1 MGAHN
6 DLEAIGR
13 LYALGSA
20 EIINPGAG
28 GTFNLSGKTMAR
40 VTVTATGTYTLPN
53 AAAGTSLLV
62 CCDDTSTVTLADAA
76 GTFHVL
82 GGASGAQAVL
92 CVATDSNSWGA
103 TRITRQTTD
112 YDIAD
117 IATHLTSA
125 KGIIDVPLWAWRE
138 VTSNDITNIAGIG
151 GVLATDS
158 TPALEYTN
166 GDTDS
171 TLRLLW
177 AVSNSDPI
185 VTQFSIPWDMDRTQP
200 LLFKAIG
207 LMGSTEDTPVLAL
220 DTYFKA
226 EGVAA
231 TAKIEDNSTAFSDAE
246 AAVVATI
253 AAADFPE
260 VAATVP
266 MSCTVEVTPGAHTT
280 ASNTI
285 TVYQTWFE
293 YTKKLTS

>member
-1 MGAHN
+1 MSVPVLADIGAQWFTNNH
-6 DLEAIGR
+6 LIQAP
-13 LYALGSA
+13 SS
-20 EIINPGAG
+20 G
-28 GTFNLSGKTMAR
+28 GTFQQNGMAYGLAVVGAGTYVLPDNGHPQYVR
-40 VTVTATGTYTLPN
+40 ATGAVTITSVAAVTAATLVSGELALFIP
-53 AAAGTSLLV
+53 S
-62 CCDDTSTVTLADAA
+62 STTTWICAWQ
-76 GTFHVL
+76 
-82 GGASGAQAVL
+82 SGV
-92 CVATDSNSWGA
+92 
-103 TRITRQTTD
+103 
-112 YDIAD
+112 YD
-117 IATHLTSA
+117 HLTSA
-125 KGIIDVPLWAWRE
+125 KGMIDIPLPSWRE
-138 VTSNDITNIAGIG
+138 AGTDDTLNAAGHG
-151 GVLATDS
+151 GILATDT

-207 LMGSTEDTPVLAL
+207 LMGSTENTPVLAL

-226 EGVAA
+226 EGTAA

-253 AAADFPE
+253 AAADFPA

-293 YTKKLTS
+293 YTKKLVY